1 MTPDPKELYP
11 ELWEENARL
20 RSLVELTRVLADPQ
34 EPLERKLDECV
45 RALARLT
52 KAESCS
58 LMLVEDD
65 ELVVRAA
72 NHSQLV
78 GLATLFSEASIA
90 TEVFRSGQAIYAKEV
105 RESNYAGVS
114 RQNGKYTYRTGSLIS
129 LPLMEGDQVVG
140 VLNLADKVGAPYFS
154 EQDAE
159 AAQGIAQEISRL
171 VHFSAMHSSLE
182 KAYRELSEAQRAKDE
197 LMHLIFHDM
206 KAPITAVKE
215 VLGFLE
221 PSSGLSA
228 EEKSLYLSAARGDL
242 EQLWRRITNLLDIKR
257 MEEGQYPL
265 NLMALNLAD
274 MAREAVESLLPL
286 SRSQGVELELETGAA
301 PKVMADEDLLERILM
316 NLLLNASKHSIPENG
331 GKGRVTLSVGN
342 DGSRAWLEVADS
354 GAGVDPALGE
364 AIFDRFVSGG
374 LGRGSTGLGLYF
386 CRRAAGLMGGE
397 VGYKNMPE
405 GALFYLNLP
414 LDEEI

>member
-1 MTPDPKELYP
+1 MTPDPKKLFP

-20 RSLVELTRVLADPQ
+20 RSLVELTGVLADPQ

-45 RALARLT
+45 RVLARLT

-90 TEVFRSGQAIYAKEV
+90 TEVARSGQAIYAKEV
-105 RESNYAGVS
+105 QESDYAGVS
-114 RQNGKYTYRTGSLIS
+114 RGNGKYNYRTGSLIS
-129 LPLMEGDQVVG
+129 LPLRSGDKVVG
-140 VLNLADKVGAPYFS
+140 VLNLADKAGSPYFS

-159 AAQGIAQEISRL
+159 AAQGIAREISRL
-171 VHFSAMHSSLE
+171 VDFSAMHSRLE
-182 KAYRELSEAQRAKDE
+182 KAYQELSEAQQAKDE

-228 EEKSLYLSAARGDL
+228 KEKSQYLAAARGDL

-265 NLMALNLAD
+265 NMMPLNLAD

-286 SRSQGVELELETGAA
+286 SRAQKVELALEAGAA
-301 PKVMADEDLLERILM
+301 PQVMADEDLLERILM
-316 NLLLNASKHSIPENG
+316 NLLLNASKHSTPQNG
-331 GKGRVTLSVGN
+331 GKGRVTLSVGIDN
-342 DGSRAWLEVADS
+342 GRACLEVADS
-354 GAGVDPALGE
+354 GAGVDTALGE
-364 AIFDRFVSGG
+364 TIFERFVTGG
-374 LGRGSTGLGLYF
+374 AGRGSTGLGLYF

-405 GALFYLNLP
+405 GALFYLSLP